1 MRRKRRERPG
11 PRFGL
16 APPGDSGAL
25 TGVSGHRLEPDAL
38 RRIRARYDSL
48 DPAAFSRAFFAT
60 LFEEMPE
67 VEPLMPLDLAAH
79 GEYVEAAIAVVIRN
93 LGDLHALECP
103 LEELGAEHARRGIGP
118 DRLAAAHGIL
128 MKTMRR
134 LSATR
139 WSAEEED
146 DWSAA
151 FTALLAPMIRGAG
164 EADRHMPGPTLHRS

>member
-1 MRRKRRERPG
+1 MPPIR
-11 PRFGL
+11 L
-16 APPGDSGAL
+16 APAGDSGAL
-25 TGVSGHRLEPDAL
+25 RGVSGHTLEPDAL

-48 DPAAFSRAFFAT
+48 DPAAFSGAFFLT

-67 VEPLMPLDLAAH
+67 VEGLMPADLAAH

-93 LGDLHALECP
+93 LGDLYALERP

-139 WSAEEED
+139 LSAEEEG

-151 FTALLAPMIRGAG
+151 FAALLAPMIRGAAAARPPL
-164 EADRHMPGPTLHRS
+164 ADQRPAEHATPPQD